1 MPETLAENATLDE
14 VRAFFRADRFAT
26 LALGAEIVEAR
37 HGHAVVRFQAGPTHA
52 NAMGNLMGG
61 AIFTLAD
68 YTFAI
73 ASSIGQAPTVAASA
87 TIDYLR
93 GTQSGPI
100 IAECDVVKEGA
111 RMCFAQVRVTDAANR
126 EIAILSIK
134 GCRVG

>member
-1 MPETLAENATLDE
+1 MPETLSDNATLDE

-26 LALGAEIVEAR
+26 LALEAEIVEAR
-37 HGHAVVRFQAGPTHA
+37 HGHAVVRFQAGPNHA

-93 GTQSGPI
+93 SSQSGLVT
-100 IAECDVVKEGA
+100 ATCDVVKEGS
-111 RMCFAQVRVTDAANR
+111 RMCFAQVSVTDAADR
-126 EIAILSIK
+126 EIAVLSIK
-134 GCRVG
+134 GCRIG